1 MFTCKAGYGF
11 QAGESSRIIVRI
23 HDRLELRNKDI
34 KTETC
39 LSLNLDQS
47 IVTVG
52 RAQQVPGPSFTN
64 RVHVESGPG

>member
-23 HDRLELRNKDI
+23 HDRLELRNKDRNVPVV
-34 KTETC
+34 E
-39 LSLNLDQS
+39 LRS
-47 IVTVG
+47 INCDGGSGTTG
-52 RAQQVPGPSFTN
+52 AWSKLTN

>member
-23 HDRLELRNKDI
+23 HDRLELRNKDR
-34 KTETC
+34 
-39 LSLNLDQS
+39 NVPVVDQS